1 MVLYLSDTQG
11 LTNRCRF
18 DRLKALSG
26 VEGQLTAGRS
36 DASHSIMKMPPFQST
51 LAPRRRW
58 LSSFSLGLLF
68 T

>member
-36 DASHSIMKMPPFQST
+36 MSRT
-51 LAPRRRW
+51 L
-58 LSSFSLGLLF
+58 L
-68 T
+68 